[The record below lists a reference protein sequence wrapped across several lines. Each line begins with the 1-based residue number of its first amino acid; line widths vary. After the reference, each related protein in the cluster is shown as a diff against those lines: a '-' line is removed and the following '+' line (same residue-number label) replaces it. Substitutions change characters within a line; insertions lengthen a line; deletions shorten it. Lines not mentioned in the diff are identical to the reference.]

1 MSDYYT
7 MESVRDLLVGKYD
20 IKSTRENSVPL
31 PSWNRYPCF
40 IIKKCEYKRQTKCIG
55 YVSVF
60 VNTEKVRWLY
70 LEICFFRVREKAFI
84 RADSLQM
91 RKLFEL
97 RIITDES
104 VLAKETF

>member
-7 MESVRDLLVGKYD
+7 MESVRDLIAGKYD
-20 IKSTRENSVPL
+20 VKSARENSIPL
-31 PSWNRYPCF
+31 PSRNRYPYS
-40 IIKKCEYKRQTKCIG
+40 IIKKCEYKKQTKCIG

-70 LEICFFRVREKAFI
+70 LEICFFRLRQKAFI
-84 RADSLQM
+84 RTDSLQM

-97 RIITDES
+97 GIITDES
-104 VLAKETF
+104 TLVKETF